1 MCGGNI
7 DSLTLSDII
16 QRSLVRSHRLAR
28 LSVSARDFPGSLA
41 RVATLVG
48 QQGANIEEVTHQRAF
63 ADLPVRYVRIELVI
77 STRGE
82 SHLEAVVNALAD
94 AGFAATVRDS

>member
-1 MCGGNI
+1 M
-7 DSLTLSDII
+7 
-16 QRSLVRSHRLAR
+16 
-28 LSVSARDFPGSLA
+28 PGSLA

-63 ADLPVRYVRIELVI
+63 ADLPVRYARIELVV
-77 STRGE
+77 STRGDA
-82 SHLEAVVNALAD
+82 HLESVVKALAE